1 MNMEFFINYPSDN
14 ALSRMV
20 AEKIIEQILKGEL
33 KPGDKIV
40 ESTYAE
46 LFNISRSPVREAI
59 YLLTTEGLI
68 ERIPRKGA
76 FVKGY
81 TLSEIQDLLDI
92 RNNIEL
98 LSAKKIRD
106 PHKKQD
112 LLKELKLILDEMDDC
127 CNRLQYVYLNYAY
140 HYTLIKFSESS
151 VLEEVYSKISLP
163 LIRIQSIHFSLTEA
177 VENSKNE
184 HQKMYEFLKEN
195 RVEEFISLLRKHTE
209 DVITNVS
216 KILF

>member
-1 MNMEFFINYPSDN
+1 MEFFINYPSDN

-98 LSAKKIRD
+98 LS
-106 PHKKQD
+106 
-112 LLKELKLILDEMDDC
+112 
-127 CNRLQYVYLNYAY
+127 
-140 HYTLIKFSESS
+140 
-151 VLEEVYSKISLP
+151 
-163 LIRIQSIHFSLTEA
+163 
-177 VENSKNE
+177 
-184 HQKMYEFLKEN
+184 
-195 RVEEFISLLRKHTE
+195 
-209 DVITNVS
+209 
-216 KILF
+216 

>member
-1 MNMEFFINYPSDN
+1 
-14 ALSRMV
+14 
-20 AEKIIEQILKGEL
+20 
-33 KPGDKIV
+33 
-40 ESTYAE
+40 
-46 LFNISRSPVREAI
+46 
-59 YLLTTEGLI
+59 
-68 ERIPRKGA
+68 
-76 FVKGY
+76 
-81 TLSEIQDLLDI
+81 
-92 RNNIEL
+92 
-98 LSAKKIRD
+98 
-106 PHKKQD
+106 
-112 LLKELKLILDEMDDC
+112 MDDC

-177 VENSKNE
+177 VENSKTE
-184 HQKMYEFLKEN
+184 HRKMYEFLKEN